1 MNNQNENKNNLGK
14 DTLKQADNFIGNKL
28 ALASNKLVPVVAP
41 IITKILWKHKEKI
54 LLFFIVIMCFGCFG
68 IQSIA
73 YQMAVDARS
82 FLEQIPEDHKQC
94 MESAKTKY
102 GVELEL
108 LASFS
113 QVISEFKA
121 DHKSSGKGF
130 LEIPDDYWVTHG
142 ADGNDNGSISESDL
156 CDNYFTLAN
165 KLSSLSG
172 SAEEKI
178 DKYNHSKREQIK
190 TVYNLLTGL
199 IFIPYG
205 NPIGLT
211 RSDLANVTS
220 GYNDTRNIGGNVD
233 VHWGVD
239 IVPSSVWYQENPGKG
254 TEEAINRSI
263 LIGKVYNFVDEYIV
277 QGVAYHALC
286 SYVSNTYYR
295 TLYCHCAEFLAEN
308 ESTLSYG
315 DPVCRLGSTGY
326 VTGPHNHVE
335 IYRKNNAGTWDR
347 LDPTPFLFPN

>member
-1 MNNQNENKNNLGK
+1 MNNTGENKSDLSKNA
-14 DTLKQADNFIGNKL
+14 LKQADNFIGNKL

-54 LLFFIVIMCFGCFG
+54 LLFFIMILCFGCFG

-73 YQMAVDARS
+73 YQMAVDART

-108 LASFS
+108 IAAFS

-121 DHKSSGKGF
+121 DHIGSGKGF

-142 ADGNDNGSISESDL
+142 ADGNNNGSITENDL

-172 SAEEKI
+172 GSEEKI
-178 DKYNHSKREQIK
+178 DKYNHSKKESIK
-190 TVYNLLTGL
+190 VVYNLLTGL

-211 RSDLANVTS
+211 RADLGTVTS
-220 GYNDTRNIGGNVD
+220 GYNETRIIDGVTNV
-233 VHWGVD
+233 HLGVD
-239 IVPSSVWYQENPGKG
+239 IVPSNTWYQENPGKA

-263 LIGKVYNFVDEYIV
+263 IIGTVTNFKDSY
-277 QGVAYHALC
+277 GALC
-286 SYVSNTYYR
+286 SYVANSYYR
-295 TLYCHCAEFLAEN
+295 TLYCHCSAHLAEDG
-308 ESTLSYG
+308 STLAYG
-315 DPVCRLGSTGY
+315 DPVCQIGSTGFS
-326 VTGPHNHVE
+326 TGTHVHVE
-335 IYRKNNAGTWDR
+335 IFSKNQSGNWDR
-347 LDPTPFLFPN
+347 VDPMPFLFPNN